1 MLKGD
6 KKKLERTSTSQINK
20 STGIFRQWHI
30 IFKNLCVHRD
40 TSKKKKKKKKK
51 GKEKKEKPHLP
62 PLEVTFYYVKSLSE
76 LFS

>member
-6 KKKLERTSTSQINK
+6 IYSTSQINN
-20 STGIFRQWHI
+20 
-30 IFKNLCVHRD
+30 NL
-40 TSKKKKKKKKK
+40 SIKKKNDYDHKIFLKTYVSIEILQKKKK

-62 PLEVTFYYVKSLSE
+62 PLEVTFYYLKSLSE

>member
-6 KKKLERTSTSQINK
+6 IYSTSQINN
-20 STGIFRQWHI
+20 
-30 IFKNLCVHRD
+30 NL
-40 TSKKKKKKKKK
+40 SIKKKNDYDHKIFLKTYVSIEILQKKKKK

-62 PLEVTFYYVKSLSE
+62 PLEVTFYYLKSLSE